1 LLEALRS
8 AGRWLCR
15 RAENLAV
22 AMLAV
27 MFTAFIVQVLF
38 RYVLNWPVG
47 WASEL
52 TIVMWLWL
60 VLWGAAF
67 VVREEEEI
75 RFDIVWSSAGRR
87 ARRVMAILSALA
99 ILFLYGWSL
108 PAVWDYVTFMKV
120 QSTSYLD
127 IRYDLLFS
135 IYILFAVATLARYA
149 WLLVRALRDRDA
161 VASRADGPP

>member
-1 LLEALRS
+1 MQDRLRA
-8 AGRWLCR
+8 AGGWLSR
-15 RAENLAV
+15 RAENVAV
-22 AMLAV
+22 GMLAV
-27 MFTAFIVQVLF
+27 MFTAFILQVLF

-67 VVREEEEI
+67 VLREREEI
-75 RFDIVWSSAGRR
+75 RFDIVWSSAGRP

-120 QSTSYLD
+120 QETSYLD

-149 WLLVRALRDRDA
+149 WLLVAAIRDRDA
-161 VASRADGPP
+161 NVSRGDGAP

>member
-1 LLEALRS
+1 VYERLKT
-8 AGRWLCR
+8 AGGWLYR
-15 RAENLAV
+15 RAENVAV

-27 MFTAFIVQVLF
+27 MFTAFILQVLF

-67 VVREEEEI
+67 VVREREEI

-87 ARRVMAILSALA
+87 ARRVMAILSAFA

-120 QSTSYLD
+120 QETSYLD
-127 IRYDLLFS
+127 IRFDILFS

-149 WLLVRALRDRDA
+149 WLLVVAIRDRDA
-161 VASRADGPP
+161 NAAPGEGVP

>member
-1 LLEALRS
+1 VQEKLKAV
-8 AGRWLCR
+8 GGWLGR
-15 RAENLAV
+15 RAENVAV

-27 MFTAFIVQVLF
+27 MFTAFILQVLF

-67 VVREEEEI
+67 VVREREEI
-75 RFDIVWSSAGRR
+75 RFDIFWSSAGRR

-99 ILFLYGWSL
+99 VLFLYGWSL

-120 QSTSYLD
+120 QETSYLD

-135 IYILFAVATLARYA
+135 IYILFAVATLGRYA
-149 WLLVRALRDRDA
+149 WLLVAAFRDQNA
-161 VASRADGPP
+161 KVSRGDGTP

>member
-1 LLEALRS
+1 VQQRLRV
-8 AGRWLCR
+8 AGSWLYR
-15 RAENLAV
+15 RAENVAV

-27 MFTAFIVQVLF
+27 MFTAFILQVLF

-67 VVREEEEI
+67 VVREREEI

-108 PAVWDYVTFMKV
+108 PAVWDYVTFMRV
-120 QSTSYLD
+120 QKTSYLD

-135 IYILFAVATLARYA
+135 IYILFAVATLGRYA
-149 WLLVRALRDRDA
+149 WLLVEAIRDRNIEI
-161 VASRADGPP
+161 SRGDGAP